1 MILKFKNFINL
12 YEEEKIDILEIRN
25 SKYVRENMSND
36 NIIEKNAHFNW
47 IENLVNDKNSKYFT
61 IFFDNKLQGSVY
73 FNINQQNECF
83 WGIYLD
89 ERSSAIISSLSAY
102 IFLEF
107 LINTM
112 SIEKIFSSVKKNNSQ
127 ALNFNKNFGFEIFK
141 EDEDFFYLKL
151 SKEIWENSKKSRL
164 LKPIKRYLDKIQ
176 YYFE

>member
-12 YEEEKIDILEIRN
+12 HEEEKIDILEIRN

-47 IENLVNDKNSKYFT
+47 IENLLNDQNSKYFA

-107 LINTM
+107 IINTM

-151 SKEIWENSKKSRL
+151 SKEIWENSR
-164 LKPIKRYLDKIQ
+164 KI
-176 YYFE
+176 

>member
-25 SKYVRENMSND
+25 SKYIRENMSND
-36 NIIEKNAHFNW
+36 NIIEKDSHFNW
-47 IENLVNDKNSKYFT
+47 IENLVNDQNSKYFA

-107 LINTM
+107 IINTM

-141 EDEDFFYLKL
+141 EDEEYFYLKL
-151 SKEIWENSKKSRL
+151 SKELWKEKKNSNII
-164 LKPIKRYLDKIQ
+164 KPVKRYLDKIE

>member
-12 YEEEKIDILEIRN
+12 HEEEKIDILEIRN

-36 NIIEKNAHFNW
+36 NIIEKDAHFNW
-47 IENLVNDKNSKYFT
+47 IENLVNDQNSKYFA

-73 FNINQQNECF
+73 FNINQQECF

-89 ERSSAIISSLSAY
+89 EGSSAIISSLSAY

-112 SIEKIFSSVKKNNSQ
+112 SIQKIFSSVKKKNSQ

-164 LKPIKRYLDKIQ
+164 LKPIKRYLDKIE

>member
-47 IENLVNDKNSKYFT
+47 IENLLNDQNSKYFA

-73 FNINQQNECF
+73 FNVNQQNECF

-112 SIEKIFSSVKKNNSQ
+112 SIQKIFSSVKKNNSQ

-151 SKEIWENSKKSRL
+151 SKKVWENSKKSRL
-164 LKPIKRYLDKIQ
+164 LKPIKRYLDKIE

>member
-47 IENLVNDKNSKYFT
+47 IENLVNDQNSKYFA
-61 IFFDNKLQGSVY
+61 IIFDNKLQGSVY

-107 LINTM
+107 IINTM

-141 EDEDFFYLKL
+141 DDEEYCYLKL
-151 SKEIWENSKKSRL
+151 SKEVWENSKKSRL
-164 LKPIKRYLDKIQ
+164 LKPIKRYLDKIE